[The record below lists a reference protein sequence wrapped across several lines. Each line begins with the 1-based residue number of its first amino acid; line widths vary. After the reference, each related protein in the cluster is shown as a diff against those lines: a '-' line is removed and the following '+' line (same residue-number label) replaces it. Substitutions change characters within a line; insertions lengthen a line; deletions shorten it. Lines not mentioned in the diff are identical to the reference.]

1 MQELSIHTVAAKAV
15 SGIAA
20 LISRQFV
27 VNLISLSASLII
39 YSILPKDDIGIYTV
53 VIAMQRVISF
63 FTDFGLGAAL
73 IQKKQELTESDLS
86 TTFTLQSILTLAV
99 FIIVLIFLPFLISF
113 FGLNPSGTGLLLVL
127 VFSIFLSSFKIIP
140 SILLERKIE
149 FSKLV
154 IPQITEVL
162 IFNILLIILVLRNF
176 GIDSYTWAF
185 LVSSLVGIPVYYYL
199 SPWKIGLGIDRQSLN
214 HLKFG
219 AQFQAKNILAT
230 VKDDLLTVILAK
242 ILPFREIAYIG
253 FAQRLAFYTYRYT
266 VDSVTKVSFSAL
278 SRLQHDKDHL
288 RLAIEK
294 SLFFISF
301 VMFPTLFTL
310 MLIAPS
316 LIHYF
321 PKWQGKWE
329 PAIPSLIFFLLNAL
343 ISSFS
348 GILVNVLDA
357 TGKVKTTLKLMVLW
371 TAMTWI
377 LTPLLIYYL
386 GFNGVAIA
394 SFIVT
399 LTIFITIYLVKKVV
413 NFNIIKNISKPAIAT
428 SILSIYFLLIADKFL
443 VRDLFSLIIAIIIGV
458 IIYLAL
464 MYILAKKEVE
474 SDIKILF
481 RKK

>member
-1 MQELSIHTVAAKAV
+1 MEELSTRTVASRAV

-20 LISRQFV
+20 LVSRQFV
-27 VNLISLSASLII
+27 VNLISLAASLII
-39 YSILPKDDIGIYTV
+39 YSILPKEDIGIYTV
-53 VIAMQRVISF
+53 VVAMQRVISF

-73 IQKKQELTESDLS
+73 IQKKEELTESDLS
-86 TTFTLQSILTLAV
+86 TTFTLQSVLTFAV
-99 FIIVLIFLPFLISF
+99 FLLVLALLPLLINF
-113 FGLNPSGTGLLLVL
+113 FKLNASGTNLLLVL

-140 SILLERKIE
+140 SILLERKIQ

-154 IPQITEVL
+154 IPQISEVL
-162 IFNILLIILVLRNF
+162 VFNVILIILVLKNF

-185 LVSSLVGIPVYYYL
+185 LVSSLVGIPIYYYL
-199 SPWKIGLGIDRQSLN
+199 SPWKIRLNISKTSLN

-230 VKDDLLTVILAK
+230 IKDDLLTVILAK
-242 ILPFREIAYIG
+242 ILPFAEIAYIG

-288 RLAIEK
+288 RTAIEK
-294 SLFFISF
+294 SLFFISL

-310 MLIAPS
+310 MFVAPS
-316 LIHYF
+316 LIRYF

-348 GILVNVLDA
+348 GILINVLDA
-357 TGKVKTTLKLMVLW
+357 TGRVKTTLKLMVLW

-377 LTPLLIYYL
+377 LTPLLIYFF
-386 GFNGVAIA
+386 GFNGVAMA
-394 SFIVT
+394 SFIIT
-399 LTIFITIYLVKKVV
+399 LTIFITIYLVKKIVD
-413 NFNIIKNISKPAIAT
+413 FSFYKSIIKPGLAT
-428 SILSIYFLLIADKFL
+428 AILSIYLLFIANKYFIH
-443 VRDLFSLIIAIIIGV
+443 DLPSLIIVIIIGAV
-458 IIYLAL
+458 IYLAL

-474 SDIKILF
+474 NDIKILF
-481 RKK
+481 KKK

>member
-1 MQELSIHTVAAKAV
+1 MEELSVNTIAARAV
-15 SGIAA
+15 KGIAA
-20 LISRQFV
+20 LVSRQFII
-27 VNLISLSASLII
+27 NLISLAASLII
-39 YSILPKDDIGIYTV
+39 YSILPKEDIGIYTV

-73 IQKKQELTESDLS
+73 IQKKEQLTDSDLS
-86 TTFTLQSILTLAV
+86 TTFTLQSILTFAI
-99 FIIVLIFLPFLISF
+99 FVLTLLLLPLLINF
-113 FGLNPSGTGLLLVL
+113 FKLNASGSNLLLVL

-140 SILLERKIE
+140 SILLERKIQ

-154 IPQITEVL
+154 IPQISEVL
-162 IFNILLIILVLRNF
+162 IFNIILIILVIKNF

-185 LVSSLVGIPVYYYL
+185 LVSSLVGIPIYYYL
-199 SPWKIGLGIDRQSLN
+199 SPWKIRLNINKESLR

-230 VKDDLLTVILAK
+230 IKDDLLTVILSK
-242 ILPFREIAYIG
+242 ILPFAEIAYIG

-266 VDSVTKVSFSAL
+266 VDSVTRVSFSAL

-288 RLAIEK
+288 RRAIEK

-310 MLIAPS
+310 MLVAPS

-348 GILVNVLDA
+348 GILINVLDA
-357 TGKVKTTLKLMVLW
+357 TGRVKTTLRMMILW

-377 LTPLLIYYL
+377 LTPLLIHFY

-394 SFIVT
+394 SFIIT
-399 LTIFITIYLVKKVV
+399 LTIFITIYLVKKIVD
-413 NFNIIKNISKPAIAT
+413 FSLFQSIFKPAIAT
-428 SILSIYFLLIADKFL
+428 GILSIYLLFIANKYFIH
-443 VRDLFSLIIAIIIGV
+443 DLLSLIIVIIVGAL
-458 IIYLAL
+458 IYLAF

-474 SDIKILF
+474 NDIKILF

>member
-1 MQELSIHTVAAKAV
+1 MEELSTRTIAGRAV

-20 LISRQFV
+20 LVSRQFV
-27 VNLISLSASLII
+27 INLISLSASLII
-39 YSILPKDDIGIYTV
+39 YSILPKEDIGIYTV

-73 IQKKQELTESDLS
+73 IQKKEELTDSDIS
-86 TTFTLQSILTLAV
+86 TTFTLQSILTFAI
-99 FIIVLIFLPFLISF
+99 FIIVLLTLPLLTNF
-113 FGLNPSGTGLLLVL
+113 FKLNPSGAKLLLVL

-140 SILLERKIE
+140 SILLERRIQ

-154 IPQITEVL
+154 IPQIAEVL
-162 IFNILLIILVLRNF
+162 VFNVLLIILVLKNF

-185 LVSSLVGIPVYYYL
+185 LVSSLIGIPIYYYL
-199 SPWKIGLGIDRQSLN
+199 NPWKIRLNITRTSLR

-230 VKDDLLTVILAK
+230 IKDDLLTVILAK
-242 ILPFREIAYIG
+242 ILPFGEIAYIG

-301 VMFPTLFTL
+301 IMFPTLFTL
-310 MLIAPS
+310 MFVANPLIQ
-316 LIHYF
+316 YF

-329 PAIPSLIFFLLNAL
+329 LAIPSLIFFSLNAL
-343 ISSFS
+343 VSSFS
-348 GILVNVLDA
+348 GILINVLDA
-357 TGKVKTTLKLMVLW
+357 TGRVKTTLKMMILW
-371 TAMTWI
+371 TGMTWI
-377 LTPLLIYYL
+377 LTPLLIYFF
-386 GFNGVAIA
+386 GFNGVAMA

-399 LTIFITIYLVKKVV
+399 LTIFITIYLVRKIVD
-413 NFNIIKNISKPAIAT
+413 FSLFQSIFKPAIAT
-428 SILSIYFLLIADKFL
+428 GILSMYLLFMTNIFFISSL
-443 VRDLFSLIIAIIIGV
+443 LSLIIVIIIGAL
-458 IIYLAL
+458 IYLAL
-464 MYILAKKEVE
+464 MYVLAKKEVE
-474 SDIKILF
+474 NDIRILF
-481 RKK
+481 NKK

>member
-1 MQELSIHTVAAKAV
+1 MEELSVHTIAARAV
-15 SGIAA
+15 NSIAA
-20 LISRQFV
+20 LVSRQFII
-27 VNLISLSASLII
+27 NLISLAASLII
-39 YSILPKDDIGIYTV
+39 YSILPKEDIGIYTV

-73 IQKKQELTESDLS
+73 IQKKEELTGSDLS
-86 TTFTLQSILTLAV
+86 TTFTLQSVMTFAIFILVVILLPL
-99 FIIVLIFLPFLISF
+99 LINF
-113 FGLNPSGTGLLLVL
+113 FKLNASGANLLLVL

-154 IPQITEVL
+154 IPQIAEVL
-162 IFNILLIILVLRNF
+162 TFNVILIILVLKNF
-176 GIDSYTWAF
+176 GINSYTWAF
-185 LVSSLVGIPVYYYL
+185 LISSLVGIPIYYYL
-199 SPWKIGLGIDRQSLN
+199 SPWKIKLNISRRSLN

-230 VKDDLLTVILAK
+230 IKDDLLTVILAK
-242 ILPFREIAYIG
+242 ILPFGEIAYIG

-310 MLIAPS
+310 MLVAPS
-316 LIHYF
+316 LIQYF
-321 PKWQGKWE
+321 PNWQGKWE

-348 GILVNVLDA
+348 GILINVLDA
-357 TGKVKTTLKLMVLW
+357 TGRVKTTLKLMVLW

-377 LTPLLIYYL
+377 LTPLLIYFF
-386 GFNGVAIA
+386 GFNGVAMA
-394 SFIVT
+394 SFIIT
-399 LTIFITIYLVKKVV
+399 LTIFITIYLVKKIVDFRLV
-413 NFNIIKNISKPAIAT
+413 QSIFKPALAT
-428 SILSIYFLLIADKFL
+428 GILSIYLLFIANKFFIH
-443 VRDLFSLIIAIIIGV
+443 DLLSLIIVIIIGAL
-458 IIYLAL
+458 IYLAL

-474 SDIKILF
+474 NDIKILF
-481 RKK
+481 KKK